1 MDDLCQQERSAALR
15 AAGVHAIDVDD
26 VRATLAAM
34 VVHAGTHL
42 PEDALRALRF
52 GYEREGSDRGRSIY
66 RQLLQNV
73 AGASA
78 AGRPTCQDTG
88 QAVVFVDLGEDVHL
102 IGGSLDDAVNAGV
115 AEGYSGFRKSIVRD
129 ALFDRTNTRDN
140 TPAVLHL
147 RRVPGRTLRLSLA
160 EKGYGSENK
169 SAMVMF
175 PEPNAGVDA
184 VVRVVLEHLDRAGA
198 GWCPPGILSVAV
210 GGSFELAPL
219 MAKRALLQPFDMDTL
234 LERADR
240 EPSSLS
246 QHERLRVRLF
256 HEVNA
261 LGIGPQ
267 GLGGMTTVLDVKLST
282 GPTHIAGLPIA
293 INMQCNKNHHLSAVL
308 DGGGPITQFEAPDVS
323 SWTVGIDLES
333 PEGARRLQLPLS
345 AQDVASLEAGQ
356 RVLLSGRL
364 LTGRDAAH
372 KRMVELLDR
381 GEPLPVDLRG
391 QLIYYVGP
399 VDPVAGEVI
408 GPAGPTTASRMDP
421 YVGRLMAE
429 AGLLGSIGKGEHG
442 RAATRAI
449 QEQGGVFMVAT
460 GGAAWLQARS
470 VVGVQTLAWPEL
482 GTEAIRALEVVDFP
496 AVVALDTH
504 GGDVHRQGREAFA
517 ERNRHAQAP

>member
-1 MDDLCQQERSAALR
+1 MAIPPREIELHADALR
-15 AAGVHAIDVDD
+15 AAGLQPISLDD
-26 VRATLAAM
+26 LRATIAAM
-34 VVHAGTHL
+34 VLHAGTHL

-52 GYEREGSDRGRSIY
+52 GYEREESERGRTIY

-88 QAVVFVDLGEDVHL
+88 QAVVFVDLGEQVHL
-102 IGGSLDDAVNAGV
+102 LGGSLDEAVNAGV
-115 AEGYSGFRKSIVRD
+115 AEGYRSFRKSIVTD
-129 ALFDRTNTRDN
+129 ALYDRSNTRTN
-140 TPAVLHL
+140 TPAVLHVRL
-147 RRVPGRTLRLSLA
+147 VPGRTVRLAVA

-169 SAMVMF
+169 SRLVMH

-184 VVRVVLEHLDRAGA
+184 VVRVVLDHLDQAGA
-198 GWCPPGILSVAV
+198 GWCPPGILSVAI
-210 GGSFELAPL
+210 GGSFEAAPL
-219 MAKRALLQPFDMDTL
+219 MAKRALLQPFDMDVL
-234 LERADR
+234 LARAELR
-240 EPSSLS
+240 PGSLS

-267 GLGGMTTVLDVKLST
+267 GLGGLTTVLDVKVTT

-293 INMQCNKNHHLSAVL
+293 INMQCNKNHHLEVEL
-308 DGGGPITQFEAPDVS
+308 DGSGPVTRFEAPDVA
-323 SWTVGIDLES
+323 SWTAGVELES
-333 PEGARRLQLPLS
+333 PAGARRLRLPLS
-345 AQDVASLEAGQ
+345 ASDLASLEAGQ

-372 KRMVELLDR
+372 KRMMELLDR

-399 VDPVAGEVI
+399 VDPVAGEVV

-429 AGLLGSIGKGEHG
+429 TGLAGAIGKGEHG
-442 RAATRAI
+442 PDATKAI
-449 QEQGGVFMVAT
+449 QQHGGVFMVAT

-470 VVGVQTLAWPEL
+470 VVAVETLAWPEL

-496 AVVALDTH
+496 AVVAIDTH
-504 GGDVHRQGREAFA
+504 GGDIHRQGRAAFA
-517 ERNRHAQAP
+517 KRL